1 MTALAALQRQLKT
14 LAADLRGQA
23 ETQPRL
29 RSWLEAQYKEAYGKR
44 TGATYE
50 AWREEQIDQAAVA
63 WLLGTVFVRFCEDN
77 DLIDQQFIAGPGQRT
92 DDAVEAAT
100 AYFLEH
106 PTHSDRE
113 WIRQAFQHLA
123 GLRATT
129 ALFDE
134 HNPVWRWDL
143 SADAAA
149 GLLDFWRRGAGIH
162 DYANPPLNTR
172 FLGNLYEKLSQDARK
187 RYALLQTPE
196 FVEKFILELTLDE
209 SIKDYGLEDTAL
221 IDPTCGSGH
230 FLLGAFHRLLPLW
243 ERHHPDLDRRVRAQ
257 KVLDQITG
265 VDINPFA
272 IAIARFRLLVEALR
286 YCDEKHLADAP
297 GFAMRLAVGDSLLRW
312 GDEDSS
318 HQGDMLHLLETGT
331 AYAYYTEDAQTLKK
345 LLKPAQYTVAVG
357 NPPYITVKD
366 KYLNDLYRGM
376 YDSCSGKYALS
387 VPFAERFFELVRG
400 SDASGRAGIVGQITS
415 NSFMKREFGKK
426 LITDFFAKKVELS
439 HIIDT
444 SGAYIPGHG
453 TPTVLLVGYRR
464 QPKRPTVRA
473 VLGVQG
479 EPGEPENPAE
489 GLVWSAITNNF
500 DKPGTDTPYA
510 TVVDVQREA
519 FTRYPWSL
527 AGGGA
532 NGIRVQIEAH
542 GVVRL
547 GTRSEHM
554 GYSAITAEDDAFFL
568 NSLTTALRLGSL
580 PTRAMVEG
588 DVVRDYTI
596 VPAVDAIWPY
606 TSDLSPVD
614 LARQPS
620 LAKFLW
626 PNRRALQRRKRF
638 GKPIENIP
646 TVRWYEFSEL
656 YREKLR
662 APLSIV
668 FAFVATHNQ
677 FVVDRGGKVFNRT
690 APVIKLPDTA
700 TEDDH
705 LALLG
710 LLNSSTA
717 CFWLK
722 QVSQGKGGS
731 GMGRGIQPEAWMERY
746 EFTGTKLESF
756 PVPGGSPLARARAL
770 DRLSQDLA
778 PVRPSAICAARVPT
792 RLALDVAKADYIR
805 IRGRMV
811 ALQEELDWEVYRL
824 YGLLD
829 EDVTVPDDALP
840 ELPLGQRAFEI
851 VMARGIA
858 DGGPVPE
865 WFVRHRSQPTATLPE
880 EWPQAYREMVLKRI
894 ALIESRADLALI
906 ERPECKR
913 RWSSTPWEAQEQQA
927 LQDWLLDRLE
937 AEELWRGPAAGRVMS
952 VGVLADRVGTDA
964 DFRSVL
970 ALYCGHDGYDLANEL
985 AKLVA
990 NETVPFLAAYRY
1002 KPSGLAIRK
1011 QWEHV
1016 WKLQRREDEAE
1027 KKRERLAEPIPVPP
1041 KYAPADFARTSY
1053 WRNRGKLDV
1062 PKERFV
1068 LYPNAG
1074 RDPLPMLGWAGWDHL
1089 EQAQA
1094 LANLYMERKQ
1104 QDDWPKERLL
1114 PLLAGLAELE
1124 SWLHQWHADEMP
1136 EYGGSPADF
1145 YTAFVDAELATLEAD
1160 RAEIAL
1166 GVLP

>member
-1 MTALAALQRQLKT
+1 MTTLADLQRQLKT
-14 LAADLRGQA
+14 LTNDLRGQA
-23 ETQPRL
+23 ETQPKL
-29 RSWLEAQYKEAYGKR
+29 RSWLETQYKAAYGKR

-77 DLIDQQFIAGPGQRT
+77 DLIDRQFIAGPGLRT

-100 AYFLEH
+100 EYFLQF
-106 PTHSDRE
+106 PKHSDGE
-113 WIRQAFQHLA
+113 WIRQAFRHLA
-123 GLRATT
+123 ALRPTK

-134 HNPVWRWDL
+134 HNPVWHWDL

-149 GLLDFWRRGAGIH
+149 GLLDFWRRGAGVH
-162 DYANPPLNTR
+162 DYTDPQLNTR
-172 FLGNLYEKLSQDARK
+172 FLGDLYEKLSQDARK
-187 RYALLQTPE
+187 RYALLQTPP

-209 SIKDYGLEDTAL
+209 SIKDYGLEDTSL

-243 ERHHPDLDRRVRAQ
+243 ERRHPDLDRRTRAQ

-272 IAIARFRLLVEALR
+272 VAIARFRLLVEALR

-318 HQGDMLHLLETGT
+318 HQGDILHLLESGT
-331 AYAYYTEDAQTLKK
+331 AYPYYTEDAQALKK
-345 LLKPAQYTVAVG
+345 LLKSAQYTVAVG

-400 SDASGRAGIVGQITS
+400 PDASGRCGIAGQITA
-415 NSFMKREFGKK
+415 NSFMKREFGKN
-426 LITDFFAKKVELS
+426 LITEFFAKRVELS

-453 TPTVLLVGYRR
+453 TPTVILIGRR
-464 QPKRPTVRA
+464 REPKSPTLRA
-473 VLGVQG
+473 VLGIQG
-479 EPGEPENPAE
+479 EQGVPEDPAR
-489 GLVWSAITNNF
+489 GDVWSAIADNWNRPETANRF
-500 DKPGTDTPYA
+500 V
-510 TVVDVQREA
+510 TVVDAVRTL
-519 FTRYPWSL
+519 FVGHPWSL
-527 AGGGA
+527 SGGGA
-532 NGIRVQIEAH
+532 SSLRESINSSASALLGSRADSIGITSFT
-542 GVVRL
+542 L
-547 GTRSEHM
+547 
-554 GYSAITAEDDAFFL
+554 EDDLYVQPAGALRRRAIRDDRQRPMVLGDGVRDWTLEVLEHAIFPYDDSYAPL
-568 NSLTTALRLGSL
+568 DVADDTALLRF
-580 PTRAMVEG
+580 M
-588 DVVRDYTI
+588 
-596 VPAVDAIWPY
+596 WPCR
-606 TSDLSPVD
+606 TC
-614 LARQPS
+614 LANS
-620 LAKFLW
+620 IM
-626 PNRRALQRRKRF
+626 F
-638 GKPIENIP
+638 GKQ
-646 TVRWYEFSEL
+646 TKVSAGLRWTEYGRLTAS
-656 YREKLR
+656 KLKL
-662 APLSIV
+662 PLTITWGE
-668 FAFVATHNQ
+668 VATHNH
-677 FVVDRGGKVFNRT
+677 FVLDRGGKVFNRT
-690 APVIKLPDTA
+690 APVIKLPVTA
-700 TEDDH
+700 TEEDH

-722 QVSQGKGGS
+722 QVSHDKGI
-731 GMGRGIQPEAWMERY
+731 RGEGGGFTSSDWER
-746 EFTGTKLESF
+746 FFQFNATKLKSF
-756 PVPGGSPLARARAL
+756 PIPAGTPLVRAGVL
-770 DRLSQDLA
+770 DRLAQQLA
-778 PVRPSAICAARVPT
+778 LVRPSAVCAVGVPM
-792 RLALDVAKADYIR
+792 RQALDTAKADYAR
-805 IRGRMV
+805 IRGRMI

-829 EDVTVPDDALP
+829 EDLTAPDDALP
-840 ELPLGQRAFEI
+840 ELQLGQRGFEI
-851 VMARGIA
+851 IMARGIA
-858 DGGPVPE
+858 DGEPAPE

-880 EWPQAYREMVLKRI
+880 EWTAAYRDVVLKRI
-894 ALIESRADLALI
+894 AVIESRADLALI

-913 RWSSTPWEAQEQQA
+913 RWSSTPWEVQEQQA
-927 LQDWLLDRLE
+927 LRDWLLDRLE

-964 DFRSVL
+964 DFRSVM
-970 ALYCGHDGYDLANEL
+970 ALYCGHDAYDLAAEL
-985 AKLVA
+985 TKLVSD
-990 NETVPFLAAYRY
+990 ETVPFLAAYRY
-1002 KPSGLAIRK
+1002 KPSGLVKRK
-1011 QWEHV
+1011 QWEDV
-1016 WKLQRREDEAE
+1016 WALQRREDAG
-1027 KKRERLAEPIPVPP
+1027 ERLATPIPVPP
-1041 KYAPADFARTSY
+1041 KYAQADFARTPY

-1074 RDPLPMLGWAGWDHL
+1074 RDALPVLGWAGWDHL

-1104 QDDWPKERLL
+1104 QDGWPKERLL

-1124 SWLHQWHADEMP
+1124 PWLHQWHADDLP

-1145 YTAFVDAELATLEAD
+1145 YTAFVDAELAALEAD

-1166 GVLP
+1166 GVLA